1 MNIDF
6 NFKVDEDI
14 FARFILY
21 SALYDKRAYQ
31 TIVSVVTS
39 EQGNY
44 AQYFNKILIC

>member
-14 FARFILY
+14 SRFILY

-44 AQYFNKILIC
+44 IAQYF